1 LQKVAEELE
10 RPLCRQDETDN
21 KEKEASMRS
30 LFDET
35 TIQSMQLRNRLVRSA
50 TWEGMCEEDGRPTK
64 RLIDLYV
71 TLARGGASA

>member
-1 LQKVAEELE
+1 
-10 RPLCRQDETDN
+10 
-21 KEKEASMRS
+21 MRS